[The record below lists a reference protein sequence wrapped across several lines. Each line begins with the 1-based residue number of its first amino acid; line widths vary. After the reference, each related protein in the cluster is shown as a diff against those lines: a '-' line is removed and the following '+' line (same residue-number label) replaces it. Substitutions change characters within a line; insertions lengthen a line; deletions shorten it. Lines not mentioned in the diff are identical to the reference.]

1 MALLLLG
8 VIFLVGLASDV
19 VGRTTFLPRV
29 SVLLLGGLAIGPAGL
44 GFLPREFADHWFPVL
59 TQMALAMVGFLLGQQ
74 LRLPLLRERGR
85 TVLVLSVAKV
95 LCAALFVFAASL
107 ALGASLTV
115 ALVLAGIAPATAPAA
130 TYDVVHET
138 GVHNAFTDTL
148 LSIVAIDDAWGL
160 IVFSLLVA
168 FATGN
173 GASAGVL
180 LPGLVEVLGSMAL
193 GGLLGLPMAMIT
205 GRLSFGEREGEPI
218 LAEALGFVF
227 ICAGLAVWLAL
238 SPILAAMSMGVVV
251 ASTAHHHSKPFH
263 AIEGVEWPFMI
274 LFFVLAGA
282 SLHLE
287 LLAGVGWLLLAYLLA
302 RGIGIVSGVWLG
314 GTLAGTSARVKHTLG
329 LALLPQAGVALGLAL
344 IASQRFPEHAQ
355 TILTVV
361 LASTVI
367 LELTSPVLT
376 RWVIRR

>member
-29 SVLLLGGLAIGPAGL
+29 SVLLLAGLAIGPAGL
-44 GFLPREFADHWFPVL
+44 GFLPRALAQEWFPVL

-74 LRLPLLRERGR
+74 LRLPSLRERGKP
-85 TVLVLSVAKV
+85 VLVLSVSKV
-95 LCAALFVFAASL
+95 LCASLFVFVASL
-107 ALGASLTV
+107 AFGAPLTL
-115 ALVLAGIAPATAPAA
+115 ALVLAGIAPATAPTA

-138 GVHNAFTDTL
+138 GVSNSFTDTL

-160 IVFSLLVA
+160 IVFSLLMA
-168 FATGN
+168 FASGN
-173 GASAGVL
+173 GAG
-180 LPGLVEVLGSMAL
+180 VEVLTPGLIEVFASLAL
-193 GGLLGLPMAMIT
+193 GGLLGLPMAMVT
-205 GRLSFGEREGEPI
+205 GRLNFGEREGEPI

-227 ICAGLAVWLAL
+227 VCAGLAAWLEL
-238 SPILAAMSMGVVV
+238 SPILAAMAMGIVV
-251 ASTAHHHSKPFH
+251 ASTARHHSKPFH

-282 SLHLE
+282 SLHME

-302 RGIGIVSGVWLG
+302 RGIGIVCGIWLG
-314 GTLAGTSARVKHTLG
+314 GTVIDAPARVKYTLG

-344 IASQRFPEHAQ
+344 VASQRFPDYAQ
-355 TILTVV
+355 TILTIV
-361 LASTVI
+361 LASTVV